1 MEAPPS
7 RLAVY
12 LRLGRIS
19 NLPTVWTNAWT
30 GAILGGAAVDAALG
44 VILALA
50 LSGFYLGGMF
60 LNDAFDWRFDQQAR
74 PERPIPRGLISV
86 AEVRGIGFALLA
98 LGLALLAAAGALA
111 GGAMAAPLAAGAVL
125 GALIVYYN
133 WRHKRDPLSPLVMA
147 LCRAMSYVAAA
158 AAAGTALAAPVLWG
172 AGALT
177 AWVIGLTYVAKQ
189 ENLREVRNLWPLA
202 FLAGPL
208 LYGAIAAPGDPSVV
222 VAGAFL
228 LAWAVYAISFLVRSE
243 GRDIPRAVVSLIAG
257 ISLVDALI
265 LLVAGAPA
273 GWIIG
278 CLLAFALTLAL
289 QRFVPG
295 T

>member
-7 RLAVY
+7 RLAIY

-44 VILALA
+44 LVLAVA
-50 LSGFYLGGMF
+50 LSAFYVGGMF
-60 LNDAFDWRFDQQAR
+60 LNDAFDWRFDQQVR

-86 AEVRGIGFALLA
+86 AEVYAVGLGLLA
-98 LGLALLAAAGALA
+98 VGLALLAAASALA
-111 GGAMAAPLAAGAVL
+111 DGAMAAALAAGAVL
-125 GALIVYYN
+125 AALIVYYN
-133 WRHKRDPLSPLVMA
+133 WRHKGDPFSPLVMA

-158 AAAGTALAAPVLWG
+158 AAGGTALAAQVLWG
-172 AGALT
+172 ACALT
-177 AWVIGLTYVAKQ
+177 AWVIGLSYVAKQ

-208 LYGAIAAPGDPSVV
+208 LYGVSAAPGGPYVLS
-222 VAGAFL
+222 AGAFI
-228 LAWAVYAISFLVRSE
+228 LAWAVYAVSYLVRGE

-273 GWIIG
+273 GWAIG
-278 CLLAFALTLAL
+278 CVLAFALTLAL